1 MSAIVAAVS
10 NLKGGVG
17 KSTTTLMLADGLAY
31 YYGANVLVIDL
42 DPQAN
47 STQMMLTEEG
57 IQLAF
62 ENGKGVHHL
71 LRQFSRSQ
79 PPNLA
84 GLIQPNAVSLEELRK
99 AEDKDRRQGWMSI
112 LASHPQV
119 RLTEMEIED
128 EVYGRGTR
136 PRELAGQLAKHLD
149 AALDAVR
156 PLYDV
161 ILIDTP
167 PYLSPLARAALTIA
181 QKYITPTLAD
191 PVSIWGTK
199 QFSDW
204 MRSNVPSFSADNNF
218 VVITRFKNSRMA
230 QHSEHE
236 LRNIYLKDRVFGPTI
251 PESVQALQAM
261 ERASIDSYISMRA
274 KYGSLR
280 ANVRKLAQSFAEF
293 IAESNGVQAPE
304 PVRS

>member
-1 MSAIVAAVS
+1 MSAIVVSVS

-17 KSTTTLMLADGLAY
+17 KSTTTLMLADGLAF

-47 STQMMLTEEG
+47 STQMMLTEHG

-71 LRQFSRSQ
+71 LNQFSRGQ
-79 PPNLA
+79 RPDLA

-99 AEDKDRRQGWMSI
+99 DEDQDLRNGWISV

-119 RLTEMEIED
+119 RLTEMQIED
-128 EVYGRGTR
+128 EMYGQAVR
-136 PRELAGQLAKHLD
+136 PNQLAGKLATHLD
-149 AALDAVR
+149 AALDTVR
-156 PLYDV
+156 DLYDV
-161 ILIDTP
+161 IIIDTP
-167 PYLSPLARAALTIA
+167 PYLSPMARAALAISS
-181 QKYITPTLAD
+181 KYVTPTLAD

-204 MRSNVPSFSADNNF
+204 MRSNIASFSPADNF
-218 VVITRFKNSRMA
+218 VVITRFRNSKLA
-230 QHSEHE
+230 QNAENE
-236 LRNIYLKDRVFGPTI
+236 LRNIYLKDRRFGPTI

-261 ERASIDSYISMRA
+261 DRADVDSYITMRA
-274 KYGSLR
+274 KYGGLR
-280 ANVRKLAQSFAEF
+280 GSVKKLAQSFTEF
-293 IAESNGVQAPE
+293 LAQSEGVATPE
-304 PVRS
+304 TVRS

>member
-1 MSAIVAAVS
+1 MSAVIAAVS

-31 YYGANVLVIDL
+31 YYGANVLVVDL

-47 STQMMLTEEG
+47 STQMMLTEQG

-62 ENGKGVHHL
+62 DNGKGVHHL
-71 LRQFSRSQ
+71 LRQFARSQ
-79 PPNLA
+79 TPNLA

-112 LASHPQV
+112 LSSHPQV
-119 RLTEMEIED
+119 RLTEMEIEE

-136 PRELAGQLAKHLD
+136 PSELAGQLAKHIE
-149 AALDAVR
+149 AALEPVR
-156 PLYDV
+156 DLYDV

-167 PYLSPLARAALTIA
+167 PYLSPLARAALSVA
-181 QKYITPTLAD
+181 SKYVTPTLAD
-191 PVSIWGTK
+191 SVSIWGTK

-204 MRSNVPSFSADNNF
+204 MRANVPGFAPEHNF

-230 QHSEHE
+230 QHSENE

-261 ERASIDSYISMRA
+261 ERASVDSYISMRA

-280 ANVRKLAQSFAEF
+280 ANVRKLSQSFAEF
-293 IAESNGVQAPE
+293 IAGSSGVDAPQ